1 MDFTRLRLLVELERL
16 GTMVAVS
23 EVTGMST
30 SAVSKHLAVLEREA
44 GVPLLAADGRRVR
57 LTPAGR
63 RLAEHAVDILARVE
77 AARAEFDGEGEPVG
91 RVDLV
96 MYTSAAPV
104 VLPALRRLRHD
115 HPGIDIHLTEYESEQ
130 ALTLLQNGGADL
142 GVVYQ
147 YSLLP
152 RDFPD
157 TLTVHPIGTEGLLLS
172 QPSAGADSRTLTRR
186 RLRDLA
192 GAAWIAS
199 PFRGDEA
206 ALVQRMCA
214 DAGFTPRIVHR
225 IDNLELFEEL
235 VAAGVGV
242 GVVPRLSAATR
253 RGVAHAPLGELG
265 GVRQVYLA
273 GRTGGWAWR
282 PIRVLAR
289 YLHQA
294 AEDVLDDVPPLPESP
309 DAPA

>member
-44 GVPLLAADGRRVR
+44 GVPLLVPDGRRVR

-77 AARAEFDGEGEPVG
+77 AARAEFDGDGEPVG

-96 MYTSAAPV
+96 MYTSAAPL

-152 RDFPD
+152 RDFPG
-157 TLTVHPIGTEGLLLS
+157 TLTVHSIGTEGLLLS
-172 QPSAGADSRTLTRR
+172 QPSQGADSRALTRR

-192 GAAWIAS
+192 DAAWIAS
-199 PFRGDEA
+199 PYRGDEET
-206 ALVQRMCA
+206 LVQRMCA

-242 GVVPRLSAATR
+242 GVVPRLSATTR

-282 PIRVLAR
+282 PIRVVAR

-294 AEDVLDDVPPLPESP
+294 AEDVLDDVPPLPGSSP
-309 DAPA
+309 SPG

>member
-16 GTMVAVS
+16 GTMAAVS

-30 SAVSKHLAVLEREA
+30 SAVSKHFAVLEREA
-44 GVPLLAADGRRVR
+44 GAPLLVPDGRRVR

-63 RLAEHAVDILARVE
+63 RLARHAVDILARVE

-96 MYTSAAPV
+96 MYTSAAPL
-104 VLPALRRLRHD
+104 VLPALRWLRRD
-115 HPGIDIHLTEYESEQ
+115 HPGIDIHLIEHESEQ
-130 ALTLLQNGGADL
+130 ALVLLQSGEADL

-152 RDFPD
+152 RYFPEA
-157 TLTVHPIGTEGLLLS
+157 LAVHPIGTEGLLLS
-172 QPSAGADSRTLTRR
+172 QPSEGADSRTLTRR
-186 RLRDLA
+186 RLRELS

-199 PFRGDEA
+199 PYRGDEES
-206 ALVQRMCA
+206 LVQRMCA
-214 DAGFTPRIVHR
+214 DAGFTPRITHR
-225 IDNLELFEEL
+225 IDNLELFEDL
-235 VAAGVGV
+235 VAAGIGV
-242 GVVPRLSAATR
+242 GVVPRLSAVTR

-282 PIRVLAR
+282 PIQVVAR
-289 YLHQA
+289 YLHRA
-294 AEDVLDDVPPLPESP
+294 AESVLGDVPPLGPP
-309 DAPA
+309 

>member
-16 GTMVAVS
+16 GTMAAVS

-30 SAVSKHLAVLEREA
+30 SAVSKHFSVLEKEA
-44 GVPLLAADGRRVR
+44 GVPLLAPDGRRVR

-77 AARAEFDGEGEPVG
+77 AAQAEFEGEGAPVG

-96 MYTSAAPV
+96 MYTSAAPI
-104 VLPALRRLRHD
+104 VLPALRRLRND

-130 ALTLLQNGGADL
+130 ALDLLQDGEADL

-152 RDFPD
+152 RRFPGI
-157 TLTVHPIGTEGLLLS
+157 LTVYPMGTESLLLS
-172 QPSAGADSRTLTRR
+172 QPSRGADSRILTRR
-186 RLRDLA
+186 RLRELSD
-192 GAAWIAS
+192 AAWIAS
-199 PFRGDEA
+199 PFRGDEE
-206 ALVQRMCA
+206 ALVHRMCA

-225 IDNLELFEEL
+225 IDTLELFEEL
-235 VAAGVGV
+235 VATGMGV
-242 GVVPRLSAATR
+242 GVVPRLSTTTR
-253 RGVAHAPLGELG
+253 RGIAHAPVGELG

-273 GRTGGWAWR
+273 GRTGGWAWC
-282 PIRVLAR
+282 PIRVVAS
-289 YLHQA
+289 YLRRA
-294 AEDVLDDVPPLPESP
+294 AEDVLDDVPPLPF
-309 DAPA
+309 

>member
-16 GTMVAVS
+16 GTMSAVS

-30 SAVSKHLAVLEREA
+30 SAVSKHFAVLEKEA
-44 GVPLLAADGRRVR
+44 GVALIVPDGRRVR

-77 AARAEFDGEGEPVG
+77 TAQAEFDGETAPVG

-96 MYTSAAPV
+96 MYTSAAPI
-104 VLPALRRLRHD
+104 VLPAVRRLRRD
-115 HPGIDIHLTEYESEQ
+115 HPGMDIRLTEYESDQ
-130 ALTLLQNGGADL
+130 ALDLLQDGGADL

-152 RDFPD
+152 RKFPG
-157 TLTVHPIGTEGLLLS
+157 TLTVHPVGSEELLLS
-172 QPSAGADSRTLTRR
+172 QPSEGADSRTLTRR
-186 RLRDLA
+186 RLRELSEA
-192 GAAWIAS
+192 SWIAS
-199 PFRGDEA
+199 PYRGDEE
-206 ALVQRMCA
+206 ALLQRMCA
-214 DAGFTPRIVHR
+214 DAGFTPRITHR
-225 IDNLELFEEL
+225 IDTLDLFEEL
-235 VAAGVGV
+235 VATGVGV
-242 GVVPRLSAATR
+242 GVVPRLSTTTR

-265 GVRQVYLA
+265 GVRRVYLA

-282 PIRVLAR
+282 PIRLAAA

-294 AEDVLDDVPPLPESP
+294 ASEVLDDVPPPP
-309 DAPA
+309 F

>member
-1 MDFTRLRLLVELERL
+1 MYFWLMDFTRLRLLVELERL
-16 GTMVAVS
+16 GTMAAVS

-30 SAVSKHLAVLEREA
+30 SAVSKHFAVLEKEA
-44 GVPLLAADGRRVR
+44 KVPLLVPDGRRVR

-77 AARAEFDGEGEPVG
+77 AARSEFAGEGTPTG

-96 MYTSAAPV
+96 TYTSAAPI
-104 VLPALRRLRHD
+104 VLPALRRLRRD
-115 HPGIDIHLTEYESEQ
+115 HPGIDIHLTEHESEQ
-130 ALTLLQNGGADL
+130 ALTLLQDGGADL

-152 RDFPD
+152 RRFPG
-157 TLTVHPIGTEGLLLS
+157 TLRVHPVGTEGLLLS
-172 QPSAGADSRTLTRR
+172 QPSQGADSRTLTRR
-186 RLRDLA
+186 RLRELA
-192 GAAWIAS
+192 DAAWIAS
-199 PFRGDEA
+199 PYRGDEE

-225 IDNLELFEEL
+225 IDTLELFEEL
-235 VAAGVGV
+235 VAAGLGV
-242 GVVPRLSAATR
+242 GVVPRLSTTTR

-273 GRTGGWAWR
+273 GRTGGWSWR
-282 PIRVLAR
+282 PIRVVAS

-294 AEDVLDDVPPLPESP
+294 AEDVLDDVPPLPW
-309 DAPA
+309 

>member
-16 GTMVAVS
+16 GTMAAVS

-30 SAVSKHLAVLEREA
+30 SAVSKHLAVLEREV

-77 AARAEFDGEGEPVG
+77 AARAEFDGDGAPVG

-104 VLPALRRLRHD
+104 VLPALRRLRRD
-115 HPGIDIHLTEYESEQ
+115 HPGIDIRLIEHESEQ

-152 RDFPD
+152 RVFPG
-157 TLTVHPIGTEGLLLS
+157 TLTVQPIGTEGLLLS

-192 GAAWIAS
+192 DAAWIAS
-199 PFRGDEA
+199 PFRGDEE
-206 ALVQRMCA
+206 ALLQRMCA
-214 DAGFTPRIVHR
+214 DAGFTPRIAHR
-225 IDNLELFEEL
+225 IDTLELFEDL

-242 GVVPRLSAATR
+242 GVVPRLSAPTR
-253 RGVAHAPLGELG
+253 RGVVHAPLGELG

-273 GRTGGWAWR
+273 GRTGGWAWK
-282 PIRVLAR
+282 PIRVLSQ
-289 YLHQA
+289 YLHRSA
-294 AEDVLDDVPPLPESP
+294 RDVLDDVPPLSEAS
-309 DAPA
+309 A

>member
-1 MDFTRLRLLVELERL
+1 MDFTRLQLLVELERL
-16 GTMVAVS
+16 GTMAAVA

-30 SAVSKHLAVLEREA
+30 SAVSKHFVVLERET
-44 GVPLLAADGRRVR
+44 GVPLIVPDGRRVR
-57 LTPAGR
+57 LTPAGH
-63 RLAEHAVDILARVE
+63 RLAEHAVGILARVE
-77 AARAEFDGEGEPVG
+77 AARAEFEGEGEPVG
-91 RVDLV
+91 NVNLV
-96 MYTSAAPV
+96 MYTSAAPL

-130 ALTLLQNGGADL
+130 ALDLLQDGGADL

-152 RDFPD
+152 RNFPGI
-157 TLTVHPIGTEGLLLS
+157 LTVRPIGTEGLLLS

-186 RLRDLA
+186 RLRELSEA
-192 GAAWIAS
+192 SWLAS
-199 PFRGDEA
+199 PYRGDEE

-225 IDNLELFEEL
+225 IDNLDLFEDL

-242 GVVPRLSAATR
+242 GVVPRLSSVTR

-282 PIRVLAR
+282 PIRVVAR
-289 YLHQA
+289 YLHRSA
-294 AEDVLDDVPPLPESP
+294 KSVLDNVPLLLPSG
-309 DAPA
+309 

>member
-16 GTMVAVS
+16 GTMAAVS

-30 SAVSKHLAVLEREA
+30 SAVSKHFAVLEKEA
-44 GVPLLAADGRRVR
+44 GVPLLAPDGRRVR
-57 LTPAGR
+57 LTPAGL
-63 RLAEHAVDILARVE
+63 RLSEHAVDILARVE
-77 AARAEFDGEGEPVG
+77 AARAEFEGEGEPVG
-91 RVDLV
+91 RVELV

-104 VLPALRRLRHD
+104 VLPALRALRRD
-115 HPGIDIHLTEYESEQ
+115 HPGIEVHLTEYESEQ
-130 ALTLLQNGGADL
+130 ALTLLQAGGADL

-152 RDFPD
+152 RDFPG
-157 TLTVHPIGTEGLLLS
+157 TLTVRPIGREDLLLS
-172 QPSAGADSRTLTRR
+172 QPSEGADSRTLTRR
-186 RLRDLA
+186 RLRELS

-199 PFRGDEA
+199 PYRGDEE

-214 DAGFTPRIVHR
+214 DAGFTPRIAHR
-225 IDNLELFEEL
+225 VDTLELFEEL
-235 VAAGVGV
+235 VAAGVGI
-242 GVVPRLSAATR
+242 GVVPRLAAVTR

-265 GVRQVYLA
+265 GVREVFLA

-282 PIRVLAR
+282 PIQLVAR

-294 AEDVLDDVPPLPESP
+294 AGEVLDEVPPLPDSP
-309 DAPA
+309 

>member
-16 GTMVAVS
+16 GTMAAVS

-30 SAVSKHLAVLEREA
+30 SAVSKHLAILERET
-44 GVPLLAADGRRVR
+44 GVPLLVPEGRRVR

-77 AARAEFDGEGEPVG
+77 AARSEFTGEGAPAG

-96 MYTSAAPV
+96 MYTSAAPI
-104 VLPALRRLRHD
+104 VLPAVRRLRRD
-115 HPGIDIHLTEYESEQ
+115 HPGIDIHLVEHESEQ
-130 ALTLLQNGGADL
+130 ALELLQNGGADL

-152 RDFPD
+152 RIFPG
-157 TLTVHPIGTEGLLLS
+157 TLTVYPVGTEDLLLS
-172 QPSAGADSRTLTRR
+172 QPSKGADSRTLTRR
-186 RLRDLA
+186 RLRELA
-192 GAAWIAS
+192 DAAWIAS
-199 PFRGDEA
+199 PYRGDEE

-225 IDNLELFEEL
+225 IDTLGLFEEL
-235 VAAGVGV
+235 VAAGAGV
-242 GVVPRLSAATR
+242 GVVPRLSAMTR

-273 GRTGGWAWR
+273 GRTGEWAWR
-282 PIRVLAR
+282 PVRVVAR
-289 YLHQA
+289 YLHRSA
-294 AEDVLDDVPPLPESP
+294 REVLDGVPELPGF
-309 DAPA
+309 D

>member
-16 GTMVAVS
+16 GTMAAVS

-30 SAVSKHLAVLEREA
+30 SAVSKHFAVLEREA
-44 GVPLLAADGRRVR
+44 GVPLLVPDGRRVR

-96 MYTSAAPV
+96 TYTTAAPL
-104 VLPALRRLRHD
+104 VLPALRRLRRD
-115 HPGIDIHLTEYESEQ
+115 HPGIDIHLTEHESEH
-130 ALTLLQNGGADL
+130 ALELLQDGRADL

-152 RDFPD
+152 RVFPG
-157 TLTVHPIGTEGLLLS
+157 TLTVYPIGSEDLLLVQS
-172 QPSAGADSRTLTRR
+172 SEGADSRALTRR
-186 RLRDLA
+186 RLRELA
-192 GAAWIAS
+192 DAAWMAS
-199 PFRGDEA
+199 PYRRDEE

-214 DAGFTPRIVHR
+214 EAGFTPRIVHR

-235 VAAGVGV
+235 AAEGVGV
-242 GVVPRLSAATR
+242 GVVPRLSAVTR

-265 GVRQVYLA
+265 GVRRVYLA
-273 GRTGGWAWR
+273 GRTGGWAWK
-282 PIRVLAR
+282 PIRLVAEYLRESAASVLGGVD
-289 YLHQA
+289 
-294 AEDVLDDVPPLPESP
+294 E
-309 DAPA
+309 

>member
-30 SAVSKHLAVLEREA
+30 SAVSKHLAVLEHEA
-44 GVPLLAADGRRVR
+44 GAPLLVPDGRRVR

-77 AARAEFDGEGEPVG
+77 AARAEFDGDGEPVG

-96 MYTSAAPV
+96 MYTSAAPL

-152 RDFPD
+152 RDFPG
-157 TLTVHPIGTEGLLLS
+157 TLTVHPVGTEGLLLS
-172 QPSAGADSRTLTRR
+172 QPSQGADSRALTRR

-199 PFRGDEA
+199 PYRGDEET
-206 ALVQRMCA
+206 LVQRMCA

-242 GVVPRLSAATR
+242 GVVPRLSATTR

-282 PIRVLAR
+282 PIRVVAR

-294 AEDVLDDVPPLPESP
+294 AEDVLDDVPPLPESSAFP
-309 DAPA
+309 G

>member
-1 MDFTRLRLLVELERL
+1 MDFTRLRLLVELDRL
-16 GTMVAVS
+16 GTMAAVS

-30 SAVSKHLAVLEREA
+30 SAVSKHLAVLEKEA
-44 GVPLLAADGRRVR
+44 GVDLLAPDGRRVR

-63 RLAEHAVDILARVE
+63 RLTEHAVHILSRVE

-96 MYTSAAPV
+96 MYTSAAPI
-104 VLPALRRLRHD
+104 VLPALRRLSRD

-130 ALTLLQNGGADL
+130 ALALLQDGEADL

-152 RDFPD
+152 RRFPG
-157 TLTVHPIGTEGLLLS
+157 TLTVHPVGTEGLLLS
-172 QPSAGADSRTLTRR
+172 QSSLGADSRTLTRR
-186 RLRDLA
+186 RLRELA
-192 GAAWIAS
+192 DAAWIAS
-199 PFRGDEA
+199 PYRGDEE
-206 ALVQRMCA
+206 ALVHRMCA

-225 IDNLELFEEL
+225 IDTLELFEEL
-235 VAAGVGV
+235 VATGLGV
-242 GVVPRLSAATR
+242 GVVPRLSTATR

-273 GRTGGWAWR
+273 GRTGVWSWR
-282 PIRVLAR
+282 PIRVVAA
-289 YLHQA
+289 YLHQSA
-294 AEDVLDDVPPLPESP
+294 QDVLDDVPPLPWATKPE
-309 DAPA
+309 